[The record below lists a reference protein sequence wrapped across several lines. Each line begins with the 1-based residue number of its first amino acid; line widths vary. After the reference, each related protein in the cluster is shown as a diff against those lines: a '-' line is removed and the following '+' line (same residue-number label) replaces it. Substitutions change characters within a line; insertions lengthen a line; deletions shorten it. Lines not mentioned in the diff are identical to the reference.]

1 MFQSQTKTAPIMPNM
16 GPTKGVKVMKSEK
29 IKIIPSKKVLS
40 IIKISFI
47 ASATADI

>member
-1 MFQSQTKTAPIMPNM
+1 MFQYQTKTAPIMPNM
-16 GPTKGVKVMKSEK
+16 VTTKGVKVMKSEM
-29 IKIIPSKKVLS
+29 IKKIPSKKVLL

>member
-1 MFQSQTKTAPIMPNM
+1 MFQSQTNTAPIIPNI
-16 GPTKGVKVMKSEK
+16 GPAKGVKVINSET

-40 IIKISFI
+40 IIRISFI